1 MLKKKSKD
9 DEDDEDDEVTRR
21 VRAPVNISRVPA
33 WSDPAPASILQG
45 WWVFSSPRPRAR
57 DCRKPRKVTMGTVP
71 FLVYSGVLVCD
82 NPIGIYNIEEIQFWI
97 VPGRCTTWEMGGSQF
112 TMTLWTGLSQ
122 TTKNDNGRRAH
133 SRFPWFATIPCMGSW

>member
-1 MLKKKSKD
+1 MPRHFLGVMATGFERVGSGGGGGASGGGGYSIATMLPNPKSGEDNNTKNVVKTEMLKKKSKD

-82 NPIGIYNIEEIQFWI
+82 NPIGIYI
-97 VPGRCTTWEMGGSQF
+97 
-112 TMTLWTGLSQ
+112 
-122 TTKNDNGRRAH
+122 
-133 SRFPWFATIPCMGSW
+133 